1 MKIKIEENKNNINA
15 IPDHKIPQNKEKG
28 EKSYNKNESFFD
40 KLTPITKLESREES
54 KHYNQR
60 NKDTFN
66 LNEQEHYKVKKNHY
80 HNNNNYKGKGG
91 YNKYY
96 NNRGGYKNN
105 NKYYN
110 NKERFNN
117 NYHNRRGYN
126 KIYSGRGKGNFN
138 NMFQNNWK
146 NNNNN
151 NKKENEQKIEKSIYD
166 N

>member
-66 LNEQEHYKVKKNHY
+66 LNEQEHYKVKKNYY

-110 NKERFNN
+110 NRERYNN

-126 KIYSGRGKGNFN
+126 KNYSGRGKGNFN

-151 NKKENEQKIEKSIYD
+151 KKENEQKIEKSIYD